1 MEVFSFAQ
9 RLSLLRKERGY
20 SQKAMAE
27 KLHISQALLSHY
39 EKGIREP
46 GLDFVARAAKL
57 YGVSTDFL
65 LGLSSLENESLEM
78 QVMNAV
84 CSLMDS
90 EQMRPA
96 LTAEMYCLLRMTAE
110 MPELFELDEKTFQ
123 AGGVKAYA
131 DCCLAKAAISATDVG
146 ERLEA
151 LKKVFPEKF
160 QGLKD
165 MLREVERQTADF
177 LK

>member
-1 MEVFSFAQ
+1 M
-9 RLSLLRKERGY
+9 
-20 SQKAMAE
+20 
-27 KLHISQALLSHY
+27 
-39 EKGIREP
+39 
-46 GLDFVARAAKL
+46 
-57 YGVSTDFL
+57 
-65 LGLSSLENESLEM
+65 
-78 QVMNAV
+78 
-84 CSLMDS
+84 
-90 EQMRPA
+90 
-96 LTAEMYCLLRMTAE
+96 
-110 MPELFELDEKTFQ
+110 
-123 AGGVKAYA
+123 KAYA